1 MDETDYRLCQLM
13 MLDPRMQYRDLAD
26 RLGLSTQ
33 AVHRR
38 FQSLIEEGIL
48 AGFAADISL
57 DCLKA
62 IRVCVWG
69 RSKSQT
75 IDNVVQPLCANDS
88 ALEIFIGSG
97 NFIYV
102 IGLLK
107 NLTDLESF
115 VDHVKKAGQIP
126 DVQVGIENYGFISGL
141 KVMRGGMSHGELT
154 AFDQRIISALHRD
167 ARKSITDISGE
178 LGISI
183 KTVRKRLSRLIDDG
197 LIEFSLDWRTGETGG
212 LFSLMLIELRDEA
225 SKEEVGRRIIGLS
238 RNYLL
243 LGTFSNLP
251 NIIILMAWARS
262 IQEMG
267 HLSDDLGKEE
277 DILSIMPHILTKKY
291 RSYATWRDKLLVA
304 ESSQTKKI

>member
-1 MDETDYRLCQLM
+1 M

-48 AGFAADISL
+48 AGFSADTSM
-57 DCLKA
+57 DYLKA

-69 RSKSQT
+69 RSKSNT
-75 IDNVVQPLCANDS
+75 IDSIVQPLCANDS

-97 NFIYV
+97 NFIYA

-115 VDHVKKAGQIP
+115 VNHVKKAGQIL
-126 DVQVGIENYGFISGL
+126 DAQVGIEGYGIISGL
-141 KVMRGGMSHGELT
+141 KVMRGGITRGEITTL
-154 AFDQRIISALHRD
+154 DQRIIRALHRD
-167 ARKSITDISGE
+167 ARKSMTDISRE
-178 LGISI
+178 LDISI
-183 KTVRKRLSRLIDDG
+183 KTIRKRLSRLIDDG
-197 LIEFSLDWRTGETGG
+197 LIEFSLDWRTGEAGG
-212 LFSLMLIELRDEA
+212 LFSIMIINLKDGA
-225 SKEEVGRRIIGLS
+225 SKEEVGWRIIKPD
-238 RNYLL
+238 RKYVL

-251 NIIILMAWARS
+251 NIIVLMAWTRS

-267 HLSDDLGKEE
+267 HLSDEVGKE
-277 DILSIMPHILTKKY
+277 DDVQSIMPHILTKKL

-304 ESSQTKKI
+304 EPSQTRKT